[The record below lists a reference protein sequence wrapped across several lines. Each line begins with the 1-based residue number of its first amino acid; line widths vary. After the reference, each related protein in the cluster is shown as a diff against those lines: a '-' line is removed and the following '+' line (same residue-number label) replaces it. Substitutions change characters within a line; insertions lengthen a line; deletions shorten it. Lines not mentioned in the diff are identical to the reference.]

1 MNKRKTALMLILL
14 ILAALN
20 IGAARPSAHELL
32 RASGISGGIALH
44 IGCNDGR
51 LSAALHSSDRLLVH
65 GLDTEAQDVKIAQA
79 YIDSLGLYGR
89 VWAEHYDGK
98 NLPHGDN
105 LVNLIVLEDAGELAT
120 EEIVRVLAPNGVLLV
135 KADSPLLPL
144 SGLKKSGDL
153 DGWIKY
159 TKPWPEAIDEWT
171 HFLYDAS
178 GNAVSKDRQVGH
190 PRHLQWY
197 AGPKHSRHHDALAS
211 MSAMTSS
218 GGRVFYIFDE
228 GPISVVHQPSKW
240 KLIARDAFNGK
251 LLWKRAIPTWMTHLY
266 NFRAGPQQLP
276 RRLVSVGDKV
286 YVTLGFAAPVT
297 QLDGATGKTV
307 QTYAGSE
314 KTEELI
320 YHQGM
325 LLTVK
330 GDPNILMDRSDQ
342 AHGYWD
348 LAENE
353 QPGVDK
359 QISAYDADT
368 GSPLWTVRSENLK
381 YITPL
386 SLCAQD
392 DRVFYLD
399 NRELHCLDAESGQQR
414 WASPFST
421 RGLFIRSYAPTV
433 AIHDDV
439 IMCLTW
445 NRLHGF
451 SVKTGALLWENKG
464 SMGFGSPGDLF
475 GINGKVWLT
484 PLTKSIWRES
494 KRNKDGI
501 ITTGIAIPRTDFLK
515 QGKTG
520 VGIDVHTGEI
530 VDDLPFAHNQ
540 HHHRCYRDKATER
553 YLLIGYS
560 GIQLVDPETKKGAVN
575 QWVRGLC
582 QYGIM
587 PANGYIYVPTHPCRC
602 YGNFLV
608 NGFFALGERNS
619 MDGHR
624 LTPVLEKGPAYAQAS
639 TRCDAWSGLGGQG
652 GWPTYRGN
660 IRRSAS
666 TKDELPDRLSPKWE
680 TRIGPGISAP
690 VITGNSVFVAQ
701 KDGYAVHCLDRKTGV
716 RKWKFLANGPIDSP
730 PTIYAGLCLVGCGD
744 GSVYCLN
751 AETGDLAWR
760 FKVSGMERRVGSENR
775 LESPLPVSG
784 SVLVLEDVVYFA
796 AGRSSNLDGGIR
808 IYGLDVWTGKT
819 LHSRVVA
826 SGFWSQNAEDGIA
839 DSANGRKGKLV
850 TGALADLLISDGNSI
865 SMRQI
870 GLTKTLAKGSR
881 GTTILPSIGLLDD
894 SWFDRRGWSYQRMAG
909 QLIVHDD
916 DAAYSVAN
924 LYTGLKQRRKGQ
936 YAQYNQVG
944 HFHQKF
950 TRYEEEHFP
959 LGSKISRA
967 DSDKKTDTA
976 KRAWSIEERFQARA
990 MVLAGK
996 RLYLAG
1002 WLDAMAI
1009 ELKTGRPLFKGNA
1022 DPHESVLHVY
1032 KAANGQR
1039 VAEYRLACDPV
1050 FDGIAAAYGD
1060 LFIALKNGRLLCM
1073 GPDPQVSTE

>member
-1 MNKRKTALMLILL
+1 MNKRKTALTSILL
-14 ILAALN
+14 ILGVLN
-20 IGAARPSAHELL
+20 IGVARPSAHELL
-32 RASGISGGIALH
+32 QASGVSGGIALH
-44 IGCNDGR
+44 IGCNNGR
-51 LSAALHSSDRLLVH
+51 LSAALHTSDRLLIH
-65 GLDTEAQDVKIAQA
+65 GLDTDKQEVKIAKA

-105 LVNLIVLEDAGELAT
+105 LVNLIVLEEAGQLAV
-120 EEIVRVLAPNGVLLV
+120 EEILRVLAPKGVLLA
-135 KADSPLLPL
+135 KADFPLLSS
-144 SGLKKSGDL
+144 SGLKQSAAL

-159 TKPWPEAIDEWT
+159 TKPWPAAIDEWT

-178 GNAVSKDRQVGH
+178 GNPVSKDQQVGH

-228 GPISVVHQPSKW
+228 GPISVVHRPSQW
-240 KLIARDAFNGK
+240 RLIARDAFNGK

-286 YVTLGFAAPVT
+286 YVTLGFTAPVT
-297 QLDGATGKTV
+297 QLDGASGQTLL
-307 QTYAGSE
+307 TYAGSE
-314 KTEELI
+314 NTEELI

-325 LLTVK
+325 LLTVQ
-330 GDPNILMDRSDQ
+330 GDPNILIDTSDQ

-348 LAENE
+348 LTEDEA
-353 QPGVDK
+353 PGVGK
-359 QISAYDADT
+359 LIAAYDAKT
-368 GSPLWTVRSENLK
+368 GKPLWTVRGENLK
-381 YITPL
+381 FITPL
-386 SLCAQD
+386 SICAQD

-399 NRELHCLDAESGQQR
+399 NRELHCLDAQTGKQR
-414 WASPFST
+414 WAAPFPT
-421 RGLFIRSYAPTV
+421 QGLFMRSYTPTV

-451 SVKTGALLWENKG
+451 SVKDGALLWKNKG

-475 GINGKVWLT
+475 GIKGKAWLT

-501 ITTGIAIPRTDFLK
+501 ITTGIAIPRTDFLR

-530 VDDLPFAHNQ
+530 VDELPFAHNQ

-553 YLLIGYS
+553 YILIGYS
-560 GIQLVDPETKKGAVN
+560 GIQLVDPQTKIGAVN
-575 QWVRGLC
+575 QWVRGIC

-587 PANGYIYVPTHPCRC
+587 PANGYIYVPTHPCKC
-602 YGNFLV
+602 YGNVLV

-619 MDGHR
+619 MDGHT
-624 LTPVLEKGPAYAQAS
+624 LTPVLEKGPAYAQALM
-639 TRCDAWSGLGGQG
+639 RCEPEPDLHGQG

-660 IRRSAS
+660 IRRSGS
-666 TKDELPDRLSPKWE
+666 TRDALPDGLSPKWE
-680 TRIGPGISAP
+680 ARIGLGISAP
-690 VITGNSVFVAQ
+690 VITGNSVYVAQ
-701 KDGYAVHCLDRKTGV
+701 KDGYAVHCLDRRDGT

-730 PTIYAGLCLVGCGD
+730 PTIYAGLCLVGCSD
-744 GSVYCLN
+744 GSVSCLN
-751 AETGDLAWR
+751 AQTGDLAWR
-760 FKVSGMERRVGSENR
+760 FKVSGIERRVGSENR

-784 SVLVLEDVVYFA
+784 SVLVLEGVVYFA

-808 IYGLDVWTGKT
+808 IYGLDVRTGKA
-819 LHSRVVA
+819 LHRRVIA
-826 SGFWSQNAEDGIA
+826 SGFWSQDADDGTA
-839 DSANGRKGKLV
+839 DSANGRKGKV
-850 TGALADLLISDGNSI
+850 VNGALADLLISDGNTI
-865 SMRQI
+865 SMRQL
-870 GLTKTLAKGSR
+870 GLTRTLAKGSR
-881 GTTILPSIGLLDD
+881 GATILPSTGLLDD
-894 SWFDRRGWSYQRMAG
+894 TWFDRRGWTYQRMAG
-909 QLIVHDD
+909 QLIVHDE
-916 DAAYSVAN
+916 DASYSVAN
-924 LYTGLKQRRKGQ
+924 PYTGLKQRRKGQ
-936 YAQYNQVG
+936 YAQYNQEG

-950 TRYEEEHFP
+950 TRYEQSHFP
-959 LGSKISRA
+959 LGSKVSRA
-967 DSDKKTDTA
+967 DSGKNSDRA
-976 KRAWSIEERFQARA
+976 KQTWSIEERFQARA

-1002 WLDAMAI
+1002 WLDDMAI
-1009 ELKTGRPLFKGNA
+1009 ELKTGRPLSAHKA
-1022 DPHESVLHVY
+1022 DPHEALLRVY

-1039 VAEYRLACDPV
+1039 VSEYRLPSDPV
-1050 FDGIAAAYGD
+1050 FDGMAAAYGD
-1060 LFIALKNGRLLCM
+1060 LFIALKNGKLLCM
-1073 GPDPQVSTE
+1073 GADPQGPTK